1 MKLNKKF
8 KKAIFILSAV
18 IVLLISVLL
27 FHIITA
33 KPAVYDSPNL
43 QVSRIDF
50 MSDID
55 SLEAKQICS
64 DLRTIKG
71 LTSDSIIVKRNVVVY
86 FHNNSIT
93 SSKKVFDELM
103 SKRPY
108 QAKRYILPAS
118 LASQEVCPVDQNST
132 SYKLSKKINQLF
144 N

>member
-33 KPAVYDSPNL
+33 KPAVYDTPNL

-55 SLEAKQICS
+55 SLQAKQICS

-93 SSKKVFDELM
+93 SSKKVFDELL